1 MTAPTSPTSDHPW
14 YRLHPVTWVV
24 FLVTGTGLFYAQ
36 FVHVEWIF
44 HGMRLH
50 YFRGWPRFYTGES
63 GSPSGPFPG
72 IYWFDLAVDI
82 MWWLAM
88 VLPPLILSERLA
100 RRHFRFSLKTLLGT
114 VSVAAVLLSQL
125 NWRNIASFV
134 AEPGGGGLVFVV
146 SMVFATFCW
155 LLVAAWAICSTC
167 GFLYR
172 GAWRIRNRANNG
184 QT

>member
-24 FLVTGTGLFYAQ
+24 FLVTGAGLFYAQ
-36 FVHVEWIF
+36 FVHVDWIF

-82 MWWLAM
+82 LWWLAM
-88 VLPPLILSERLA
+88 VLPSLILSERLA

-114 VSVAAVLLSQL
+114 VSVAALLFSQL
-125 NWRNIASFV
+125 NWRNIGSFV
-134 AEPGGGGLVFVV
+134 AEPGGGW
-146 SMVFATFCW
+146 VFAVSIIFASFCG
-155 LLVAAWAICSTC
+155 LLMIAWAICGTC
-167 GFLYR
+167 ELVYR
-172 GAWRIRNRANNG
+172 RIWRKQCRANNG
-184 QT
+184 RP